1 VGQTQIPKKE
11 PNMKKLHYQIQQQ
24 TGLSKEFRQSVYKV
38 YAEPEL
44 VIVHYTG
51 NASAAVDFPHGN
63 AKRPVNFVP
72 TAKLVTEKLADKNK
86 KLADIRIE
94 SAAESE
100 HYQPRNVNQKRY
112 FERKSQI
119 TTDSFLVLHELAYM
133 LPGFVWSITTF
144 PDMVVLFGLP
154 EFLSMLDKCKNDI
167 LLMTYDT
174 TFNLGDFYVTTLV
187 VQMTSFTERPI
198 MPVAFML
205 HERKFQKFH
214 VQFCEGI
221 AEHLSPAVA
230 GMLLHICTDG
240 ESGCSNAI
248 QEVFPSWI
256 IFNCWNHIVRDVEF
270 WLKKHGAG
278 KDEMSVYKLHVRNLL
293 SSSTEEEYSMTLNSY
308 RQTWSQAFAEYFDGC
323 LEKRV
328 VTSCKTKLCA
338 SNYTQDSITT
348 NNAESMNAVIK
359 HFQDFK
365 EVPVDKLVYSMYRL
379 QLSYG
384 LQLNKSIRG
393 FGPFTP
399 ANECQLAALQLPE
412 CAEYDDMLQS
422 LPTCT
427 FRGVTPDTVTDI
439 ARMLKVVHV
448 PEHQCFSVST
458 RTGVVHSVK
467 LFPKESCTCP
477 VSKSCCHIQ
486 AAKSSV
492 GISSAGGRQINLGQ
506 LRRNSRKKA

>member
-1 VGQTQIPKKE
+1 
-11 PNMKKLHYQIQQQ
+11 
-24 TGLSKEFRQSVYKV
+24 
-38 YAEPEL
+38 
-44 VIVHYTG
+44 
-51 NASAAVDFPHGN
+51 
-63 AKRPVNFVP
+63 
-72 TAKLVTEKLADKNK
+72 
-86 KLADIRIE
+86 
-94 SAAESE
+94 
-100 HYQPRNVNQKRY
+100 
-112 FERKSQI
+112 
-119 TTDSFLVLHELAYM
+119 
-133 LPGFVWSITTF
+133 
-144 PDMVVLFGLP
+144 
-154 EFLSMLDKCKNDI
+154 MLDKCKNAI

-256 IFNCWNHIVRDVEF
+256 IFNCWNHIVRDFEF

-278 KDEMSVYKLHVRNLL
+278 KDEMSVYKSHVRNLL

-308 RQTWSQAFAEYFDGC
+308 CQTWSRAFAEYFDGC
-323 LEKRV
+323 LEKKV

-492 GISSAGGRQINLGQ
+492 GISSAGDRQINLGQ